1 MTSRYESSSLAWA
14 SAELKW
20 ASISAFSPRLARL
33 EKGKS
38 ARLRASRIR
47 EHITMSLSGPVPR
60 SHSPDDFVRS
70 SRVMRGD
77 PWGGAGLAAAR
88 LLRTLRRA
96 IASRSRVRSRSR
108 SMAPSRRR
116 ATLPTCRVAPWYR
129 CNSGSNPLE
138 KTQ

>member
-1 MTSRYESSSLAWA
+1 M
-14 SAELKW
+14 AELKW

-38 ARLRASRIR
+38 ARFRASRIR

-77 PWGGAGLAAAR
+77 PWGGAGLGAGR
-88 LLRTLRRA
+88 LLRILPARSPRGAEFAFRA
-96 IASRSRVRSRSR
+96 
-108 SMAPSRRR
+108 
-116 ATLPTCRVAPWYR
+116 APWR
-129 CNSGSNPLE
+129 FRDAGQLC
-138 KTQ
+138 